1 MSKSARLATDLGDP
15 KWIRLLKME
24 ASAQGSSMKD
34 VLIAALDVYFA
45 EKLETNALAK
55 AAEASFE
62 DWNNALDA
70 EYDRL

>member
-1 MSKSARLATDLGDP
+1 MSKTARLAADLGDP

-24 ASAQGSSMKD
+24 ASAKGTSMKE

-45 EKLETNALAK
+45 ERLETNALAK
-55 AAEASFE
+55 AAEAAFE
-62 DWNNALDA
+62 DWDNPLDA

>member
-1 MSKSARLATDLGDP
+1 MSKSARLAADLGDP

-24 ASAQGSSMKD
+24 ATMQGSSMKD

-45 EKLETNALAK
+45 ERLETNALAK
-55 AAEASFE
+55 VAETAFE
-62 DWNNALDA
+62 EWNNPLDA